1 MINEADY
8 IALGLTCA
16 DICAA
21 LERGMDGKRLSD
33 LNQPVREAI
42 ERLRR

>member
-8 IALGLTCA
+8 VALGLTCA
-16 DICAA
+16 DICTT
-21 LERGMDGKRLSD
+21 LEQGTGGKNWSE
-33 LNQPVREAI
+33 LNQPVRKAV

>member
-1 MINEADY
+1 MVNKADY
-8 IALGLTCA
+8 VALGLTCA

-21 LERGMDGKRLSD
+21 LDQGMDGKQLSD
-33 LNQPVREAI
+33 LNQPLREAI

>member
-1 MINEADY
+1 MINQEDY
-8 IALGLTCA
+8 VALGLTCA

-21 LERGMDGKRLSD
+21 LKRGMDGRELSD

-42 ERLRR
+42 KQLEK